1 MDVKS
6 SLLAAACALALAAC
20 SDNSSS
26 PTAPESAPTPSATTT
41 PAEAPVTMAPA
52 PAVTAGNM
60 AAAPAAAMDTSKGMA
75 VVTDCA
81 TEIEGSDAMQYNVSS
96 IVVPSSCKDFKIT
109 LKHTGTMPVTAMGHD
124 VVVTK
129 QSDLQAVDADGMAA
143 GAASG
148 YVKADDP
155 HDPPPVKRAFFSTKE
170 IFAKALEI
178 KADRIDGNKVMET
191 RVGNCMRALG
201 FGRYRVKTG
210 QRERGYLRDGCE
222 YGKPVPDTPKKP
234 PVVPTARG
242 RLTVTGR

>member
-1 MDVKS
+1 MNVKS

-26 PTAPESAPTPSATTT
+26 PTAPESAPTPSTTTT

-52 PAVTAGNM
+52 PAATADSM

-155 HDPPPVKRAFFSTKE
+155 RVIAHTSLIGGGETTSVSFPVSKIQSGGPYVFFCS
-170 IFAKALEI
+170 FPGHAALMKGTI
-178 KADRIDGNKVMET
+178 SV
-191 RVGNCMRALG
+191 
-201 FGRYRVKTG
+201 
-210 QRERGYLRDGCE
+210 Q
-222 YGKPVPDTPKKP
+222 
-234 PVVPTARG
+234 
-242 RLTVTGR
+242 